1 MNHFQFLFIA
11 LLLLLTACNQ
21 NEDVTIQGK
30 IAGDAHPAELH
41 IRVDPARNLDSNR
54 IAVPIDSSGQFIF
67 NRAIKKPANILV
79 SAGNYM
85 CFLLAQPG
93 DQFHLTFNGS
103 FRAMSFEDQG
113 NAPVIIE
120 GSNAAGQFLLNR
132 IKKNHFMT
140 LRTSYGGWD
149 INRPETLIADLK
161 DTIDKNLAPFRSM
174 HQDGRIDD
182 GFMEKINA
190 YIGYR
195 YAFRLAQTVL
205 HDLYKEQRK
214 GREIKES
221 DPKVQILKE
230 VFKRYPIQSENV
242 LYLGSEMRSYLGNY
256 LRYRE
261 HIDKE
266 EFERYTDS
274 GLVKTHELAII
285 KQESVP
291 QVYEKFALQRLW
303 GSTFQGGSR
312 EDIRLYEDFAQQFP
326 NCPYKEMLTMLEI
339 NIRNLR
345 KMVDW
350 SDQKFP
356 TGTCLIDDYRNI
368 NTLEKLISV
377 FEGKNLYIDI
387 WATWCGGCVEAIKR
401 SSHLRQFAQSQ
412 AVELLYI
419 SLDKP
424 GYREQWKNYIKKY
437 QIRGHHILAN
447 EELRQNLDSVIPNY
461 GKIPRYL
468 IVNKKG
474 KIVDFD
480 AKSPLAE
487 DQLTKKLQAELNLKK

>member
-1 MNHFQFLFIA
+1 MITSQFLFIV

-21 NEDVTIQGK
+21 NEDVTIRGK
-30 IAGDAHPAELH
+30 IVGEANPAELN
-41 IRVDPARNLDSNR
+41 IKFDPARNLDSSEINVPVDPSGKFSLNR
-54 IAVPIDSSGQFIF
+54 E
-67 NRAIKKPANILV
+67 IKKPANILV

-103 FRAMSFEDQG
+103 FRAMSFEDQE
-113 NAPVIIE
+113 NAPVIIK

-132 IKKNHFMT
+132 IKKNHFMA
-140 LRTSYGGWD
+140 LRSSYDGWD

-161 DTIDKNLAPFRSM
+161 NTVDKNLAPFRST
-174 HQDGRIDD
+174 HQEGRIDD
-182 GFMEKINA
+182 AFMEKINA

-195 YAFRLAQTVL
+195 YAFRLTQTVL
-205 HDLYKEQRK
+205 NDLYKEQRK
-214 GREIKES
+214 GREITGL
-221 DPKVQILKE
+221 DPKIQILKDI
-230 VFKRYPIQSENV
+230 FRRYPIQSEKV
-242 LYLGSEMRSYLGNY
+242 IYLGSEMSPYLGNY

-285 KQESVP
+285 KKETEP
-291 QVYEKFALQRLW
+291 EVYEKYALQRLW
-303 GSTFQGGSR
+303 GSTFQGGNR
-312 EDIRLYEDFAQQFP
+312 EDIRLYEDFAEQFP
-326 NCPYKEMLTMLEI
+326 DCPYKEMLTMLEI
-339 NIRNLR
+339 NIRNIR
-345 KMVDW
+345 KMVDL
-350 SDQKFP
+350 SDQTFP
-356 TGTCLIDDYRNI
+356 AGTRLIDDYRNI
-368 NTLEKLISV
+368 NSFEELISV
-377 FEGKNLYIDI
+377 FEGKNLYMDI

-412 AVELLYI
+412 PLELVYI

-447 EELRQNLDSVIPNY
+447 EQLRQNLDSVIPNH

-468 IVNKKG
+468 IVNNKG

-487 DQLTKKLQAELNLKK
+487 EKLTQQLQNELNFKK